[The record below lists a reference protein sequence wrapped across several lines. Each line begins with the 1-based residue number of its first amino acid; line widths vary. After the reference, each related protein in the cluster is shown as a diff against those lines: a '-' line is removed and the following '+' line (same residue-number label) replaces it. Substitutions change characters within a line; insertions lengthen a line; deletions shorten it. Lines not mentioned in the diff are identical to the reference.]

1 MNVYRFLNFSSDAS
15 FPNNPE
21 VGEIAID
28 PLQKKIFVY
37 MGGEYGFVEIK
48 EQTPQPRVP
57 VMRIHSGTCPSCGGI
72 VPPSASRC
80 GFCGR
85 YFE

>member
-1 MNVYRFLNFSSDAS
+1 MNGYRFFNFSSDAS
-15 FPNNPE
+15 FPNNPS
-21 VGEIAID
+21 VGEIVID
-28 PLQKKIFVY
+28 PLEKKVFVY
-37 MGGEYGFVEIK
+37 TGKYFVEMSR
-48 EQTPQPRVP
+48 ELVPPPRISA
-57 VMRIHSGTCPSCGGI
+57 MRIHSGTCPSCGGI

>member
-1 MNVYRFLNFSSDAS
+1 MNGFRFSNFSSDAS

-21 VGEIAID
+21 VWEILAD
-28 PLQKKIFVY
+28 PIKRNIWI
-37 MGGEYGFVEIK
+37 GEYWFEVIK
-48 EQTPQPRVP
+48 QTSQPHIP
-57 VMRIHSGTCPSCGGI
+57 VIRIHSGTCPSCGGI

>member
-1 MNVYRFLNFSSDAS
+1 MNGFRFSNFSSEAG
-15 FPNNPE
+15 FPNNPS
-21 VGEIAID
+21 VGEILVD
-28 PLQKKIFVY
+28 PLKKKIFVY
-37 MGGEYGFVEIK
+37 TGKYFVEMSK
-48 EQTPQPRVP
+48 ELDPPPHIP
-57 VMRIHSGTCPSCGGI
+57 VMRIHDGICPSCGAL

>member
-1 MNVYRFLNFSSDAS
+1 MNSCRFLNFSSDAS
-15 FPNNPE
+15 FPNNPM
-21 VGEIAID
+21 VGEIAVD
-28 PLQKKIFVY
+28 PLQKKVFVY
-37 MGGEYGFVEIK
+37 TDERWVEIVK
-48 EQTPQPRVP
+48 PTPRPYVP
-57 VMRIHSGTCPSCGGI
+57 VMRIHDAICPSCGAL

>member
-1 MNVYRFLNFSSDAS
+1 MNGLNIIRLSSGDN
-15 FPNNPE
+15 FPKNPM
-21 VGEIAID
+21 VGDIVVV
-28 PLQKKIFVY
+28 PSHNKVFVY
-37 MGGEYGFVEIK
+37 KDERWIEIVK
-48 EQTPQPRVP
+48 PAPQPYVP
-57 VMRIHSGTCPSCGGI
+57 VMRIHDVICPSCGAP